1 MRLYVP
7 TAILAIGVLA
17 ACDGTTVEPTQRTID
32 LDFTSSRHGWTARFA
47 DYAVGRAEDMEL
59 RSGHEALPQGVARTG
74 RGLFIAGTN
83 LSDDL
88 FMFWKGRGDGLAPNT
103 RYRVD
108 VEVEF
113 ATEAPSGCAGI
124 GGAPGEAVYVKVGAT
139 TVEPER
145 RVEQVGGRDYYRLN
159 IDKSNQSSS
168 GEDAVVIGN
177 VGNNKSGCTNP
188 VWEMKTLGTDQP
200 LEVTTGSDGSAW
212 LMVGTDSGFEGR
224 TRLYYTRYRA
234 TFNPL

>member
-1 MRLYVP
+1 MFIAVG
-7 TAILAIGVLA
+7 TAS
-17 ACDGTTVEPTQRTID
+17 ACNGTTVEPTQRTFD
-32 LDFTSSRHGWTARFA
+32 LDFTSSTHGWTAGFA
-47 DYAVGRAEDMEL
+47 DYPVGRAEDLEL
-59 RSGHEALPQGVARTG
+59 RSGHEPLPEGVSRTG

-88 FMFWKGRGDGLAPNT
+88 FMFWKGRVDGLEPNT
-103 RYRVD
+103 RYGVD

-124 GGAPGEAVYVKVGAT
+124 GGAPGEAVYVKVGAST
-139 TVEPER
+139 IKPER
-145 RVEQVGGRDYYRLN
+145 HVEQVGGRDYYRMN

-168 GEDAVVIGN
+168 GNDAVVIGN
-177 VGNNKSGCTNP
+177 VGNTKSECTNR
-188 VWEMKTLGTDQP
+188 VWEMKTLRTDQP
-200 LEVTTGSDGSAW
+200 LEVTTDGNGGAW

-234 TFNPL
+234 NFNPR